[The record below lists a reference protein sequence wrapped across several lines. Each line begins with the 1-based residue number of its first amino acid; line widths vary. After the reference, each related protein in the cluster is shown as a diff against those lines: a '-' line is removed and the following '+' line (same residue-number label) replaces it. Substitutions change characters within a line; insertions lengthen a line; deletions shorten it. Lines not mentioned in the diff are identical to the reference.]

1 MTTSKRP
8 GKPTAGEQP
17 AKRQTAPGGTAPDDE
32 QELRHEIEQTREQLG
47 ETVEQLAAKT
57 DVKSQA
63 RAKAAAVTG
72 RVKDKTAQI
81 RAKAGDGGAGVRSQ
95 AAGKTAQARQQAT
108 AAKNQIQARASG
120 AWQAAPEDVRR
131 TVAKGA
137 STANQRR
144 APLAVAAAVLITG
157 YLVFR
162 WWRRR

>member
-1 MTTSKRP
+1 MTTSGRA
-8 GKPTAGEQP
+8 GKPAAREQP
-17 AKRQTAPGGTAPDDE
+17 AEPQTTPGGTAPDDE

-95 AAGKTAQARQQAT
+95 AAGKTVQARQQAT
-108 AAKNQIQARASG
+108 AAKNQIQARAAG
-120 AWQAAPEDVRR
+120 AWQAAPEGVRR

>member
-1 MTTSKRP
+1 MTASGRAGNP
-8 GKPTAGEQP
+8 AAGKQP
-17 AKRQTAPGGTAPDDE
+17 AQPQPPAGGAVPGDE
-32 QELRHEIEQTREQLG
+32 QELREEIEQTRELLG

-57 DVKSQA
+57 DVKARA
-63 RAKAAAVTG
+63 RAKAADLTG
-72 RVKDKTAQI
+72 RVKDKTAQA

-95 AAGKTAQARQQAT
+95 TAGKTALARQQA
-108 AAKNQIQARASG
+108 AAARNRLQAQAAG
-120 AWQAAPEDVRR
+120 AWQAAPEGVRR

-144 APLAVAAAVLITG
+144 APLAVAAAVLIAG

>member
-57 DVKSQA
+57 DVKSRA

-108 AAKNQIQARASG
+108 AAKNQIQARAAG
-120 AWQAAPEDVRR
+120 AWQAAPDGVRR
-131 TVAKGA
+131 TAAKAAGTA
-137 STANQRR
+137 SQRR
-144 APLAVAAAVLITG
+144 VPLAVAAAVLITG

>member
-1 MTTSKRP
+1 MSSSGRAGQP
-8 GKPTAGEQP
+8 AAGEQP
-17 AKRQTAPGGTAPDDE
+17 AKLQTGPGGAAPDDE
-32 QELRHEIEQTREQLG
+32 HELRQEIEQTREQLG

-81 RAKAGDGGAGVRSQ
+81 RAKAGDSGTGVRSQ
-95 AAGKTAQARQQAT
+95 AADKTAQARQQAA
-108 AAKNQIQARASG
+108 AAKNHIQARAAG
-120 AWQAAPEDVRR
+120 AWQAAPEGVQR

-144 APLAVAAAVLITG
+144 VPLAMAAVTLIAG